1 MEEKIEVNDYEMEP
15 NPNGQGMV
23 LNEHEV
29 LKDGLITFNSITL
42 AATLILLIILVSM
55 GINEQGSAG
64 SSDEAG
70 TVLFILIG
78 CIVANIIS
86 DKVMSKRFSRL
97 KYKNPAICSEKRF
110 YMEAANAAQNAGF
123 ETERSFFTYFS
134 SGRGLVVTKPA
145 LFDYSMV
152 IFYDPQ
158 SNTFSVANKKRIGR
172 PDLDD
177 LAMLIENQLYSKD
190 CPKIVSAVQ
199 KRLELCAD
207 SVERCKEENLDSDAH
222 DGLAQGFASNFVK
235 SMAQSAVVTV
245 GAIIIIAIASIL

>member
-110 YMEAANAAQNAGF
+110 YMEAAKAVQNAGF

-177 LAMLIENQLYSKD
+177 LAMLIENQLYSKY

>member
-15 NPNGQGMV
+15 NPKGHGMV
-23 LNEHEV
+23 LHEYEV

-42 AATLILLIILVSM
+42 AATLILLIILISIA
-55 GINEQGSAG
+55 INEQGSAG
-64 SSDEAG
+64 SSDWSEPA
-70 TVLFILIG
+70 VLLFLG
-78 CIVANIIS
+78 CIAANIIS
-86 DKVMSKRFSRL
+86 DKAMSKRFSQL

-110 YMEAANAAQNAGF
+110 YMEAAKAVQNAGF
-123 ETERSFFTYFS
+123 ETERSFFTYIS

-152 IFYDPQ
+152 IFYNPQ

-177 LAMLIENQLYSKD
+177 LAMLIENQLYSKY
-190 CPKIVSAVQ
+190 CPKVVSAVQ

-222 DGLAQGFASNFVK
+222 YGLVQGFASDFVK
-235 SMAQSAVVTV
+235 NMAQSAVVTV

>member
-1 MEEKIEVNDYEMEP
+1 MYKR
-15 NPNGQGMV
+15 Q
-23 LNEHEV
+23 

-42 AATLILLIILVSM
+42 AATLILLIIFISM
-55 GINEQGSAG
+55 AINEQGSAG

-78 CIVANIIS
+78 CIIANIIS

-110 YMEAANAAQNAGF
+110 YMEAAKAVQNAGF

-152 IFYDPQ
+152 IFYNQ

-172 PDLDD
+172 PNLDD
-177 LAMLIENQLYSKD
+177 LAMLIENQLYSKY

-207 SVERCKEENLDSDAH
+207 SVERCKEGNLDSDAH
-222 DGLAQGFASNFVK
+222 DGLVQGFASDFVK
-235 SMAQSAVVTV
+235 KMAQSAVVVV
-245 GAIIIIAIASIL
+245 GAIIILAIASIL